1 MPQRATPTL
10 PPMSRL
16 LTVIVLLGV
25 LVTACQ
31 STTVTSSTPAG
42 ESPTIEPSSKDSTP
56 SPTQAASPEPTAQPT
71 ASSDASIRP
80 DTVVA
85 TIVEGLSVRRS
96 PGPQG
101 QRIGFLELGT
111 VAFVHAGPADV
122 GGVPW
127 YAVSGMGLPYASGCV
142 TTPPDQPIS
151 CPAFQGWV
159 AGANEAGDPWLE
171 PTDPGECPEPTIRGI
186 SEAGFTWR
194 LVCWA
199 DEPITFDAWWPEI
212 PDGAGLGGACLSEHE
227 PAGFLFCQNINYSG
241 LTASPDEGFDGR
253 LSVSIDP
260 ASGVTMPPR
269 GQSVRVTGRF
279 DHPMADECAAFAG
292 PDDDPAAVVFTCRLQ
307 FVPTSVEPLGT

>member
-1 MPQRATPTL
+1 MPRVIRPL
-10 PPMSRL
+10 IG
-16 LTVIVLLGV
+16 IVLLGV

-31 STTVTSSTPAG
+31 SASVTSP
-42 ESPTIEPSSKDSTP
+42 SPVGTSPSAEPSSQEPTP
-56 SPTQAASPEPTAQPT
+56 SLTQTASPEPTAQPT
-71 ASSDASIRP
+71 ASSDAAIRP

-111 VAFVHAGPADV
+111 VAFVLAGPTDV
-122 GGVPW
+122 DGVPW
-127 YAVSGMGLPYASGCV
+127 YAVSGMGLPYASGCM
-142 TTPPDQPIS
+142 TTPPDQPIT

-159 AGANEAGDPWLE
+159 AGANEAADPWIE
-171 PTDPGECPEPTIRGI
+171 PTDPGDCPEPTIRGI

-212 PDGAGLGGACLSEHE
+212 PEGAGLGGACMSEHE
-227 PAGFLFCQNINYSG
+227 PAGFLFCQHINYNG
-241 LTASPDEGFDGR
+241 LTASPDEGFVGR
-253 LSVSIDP
+253 LSLSIDP

-279 DHPMADECAAFAG
+279 DHAAADECADLAG
-292 PDDDPAAVVFTCRLQ
+292 PDEDPEAVVFTCRLQ
-307 FVPTSVEPLGT
+307 FVPTSVEPLGS